1 MSESKY
7 ESKITSAPC
16 SAQQI
21 YRVLSNLQNL
31 ERVKDLIPKDKVQ
44 EMDIEPDRV
53 RFKVDGLAQKITIAI
68 VDRIENDT
76 IKFGAE
82 GIPMDANFW
91 IQMKEVSPTDTRLKL
106 TVKADIPFMFKF
118 MVEKKLQTGLD
129 QAAEMLA
136 QFKKVR
142 QEERTKKTVSLR
154 LSSAT
159 LKKAKEYGKGYT
171 SFLSRLLDLAI
182 QDESMVR
189 KCL

>member
-31 ERVKDLIPKDKVQ
+31 ERVKDLIPKDKIQ
-44 EMDIEPDRV
+44 EMEIEPDRV
-53 RFKVDGLAQKITIAI
+53 RMKVDGLAQKITIAI

-76 IKFGAE
+76 VKFGAE

-118 MVEKKLQTGLD
+118 MIEKKLQTGLD

-136 QFKKVR
+136 QFPYAMW
-142 QEERTKKTVSLR
+142 Q
-154 LSSAT
+154 
-159 LKKAKEYGKGYT
+159 
-171 SFLSRLLDLAI
+171 
-182 QDESMVR
+182 
-189 KCL
+189 